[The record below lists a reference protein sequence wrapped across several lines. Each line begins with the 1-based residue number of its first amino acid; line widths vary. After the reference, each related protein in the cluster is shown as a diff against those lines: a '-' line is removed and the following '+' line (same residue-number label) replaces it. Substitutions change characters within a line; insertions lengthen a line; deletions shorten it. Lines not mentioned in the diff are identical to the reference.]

1 MAARGIL
8 DEARRLSGD
17 HPVVGTHGRAG
28 VSHAL
33 LVSVAE
39 RVARGAPMAVTIEK
53 ATQA

>member
-17 HPVVGTHGRAG
+17 HLVVGTHGRTG

-39 RVARGAPMAVTIEK
+39 RVARGARMPVTIRK
-53 ATQA
+53 AAQA